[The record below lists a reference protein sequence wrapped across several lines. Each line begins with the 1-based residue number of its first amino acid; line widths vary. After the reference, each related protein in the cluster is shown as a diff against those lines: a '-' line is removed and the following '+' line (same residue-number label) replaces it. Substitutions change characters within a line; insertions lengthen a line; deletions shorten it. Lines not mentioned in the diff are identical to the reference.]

1 MTDDSYKMENT
12 KDMTPRRF
20 LNSFLPYNANKTV
33 EVKFKEFL
41 GESRLEL
48 YNKFEW
54 LGIFEHEPI
63 IDLEHASPAEVL
75 QKILVAKLSLD
86 EGDKDMLV
94 MVHEFEYTLAN
105 KQYKI
110 VSSMVNIGEDQV
122 YTSMS
127 NTVGLPAAICAKMI
141 LNNDIKTT
149 GVTLPVSKE
158 ICEPI
163 LNELEQFDIRFKE
176 EEIEL

>member
-1 MTDDSYKMENT
+1 MV
-12 KDMTPRRF
+12 RLLLI
-20 LNSFLPYNANKTV
+20 LNIIIK
-33 EVKFKEFL
+33 KFKEFL
-41 GESRLEL
+41 GHDRIEL
-48 YNKFEW
+48 YSKFEW

-63 IDLEHASPAEVL
+63 IDMEKASPAEVL
-75 QKILVAKLSLD
+75 QKILVGKLSLE

-94 MVHEFEYTLAN
+94 MVHEFEYSLDG
-105 KQYKI
+105 KQYRI
-110 VSSMVNIGEDQV
+110 VSNMVNIGEDQV

-158 ICEPI
+158 IYEPI